1 MDIYEAIHQ
10 RRSHRMY
17 KPEMPPKA
25 ALERVIEAALWAPSG
40 TNAQDW
46 EITVMAGKV
55 RDEFVELI
63 SGAIK
68 HLLPI
73 LKKAQVPE
81 QGQDLVMKFFKNLG
95 GAPVV
100 IAVTIGKRPD
110 DPANLTNVQSGAALF
125 QNLLLAAH
133 AEGLGTCWM
142 TGAHSLET
150 EILKFLGKEDQQ
162 LLAITPI
169 GYSAKEPPVP
179 PRKDREVRWLGFWA
193 GFRFWVL
200 GFGFWDHLTTG
211 WNSCRVRTAHHFL
224 RLMSHWPAPKA

>member
-1 MDIYEAIHQ
+1 MGIFSWFRKKDGPAAGTGPGVDTIDPGL
-10 RRSHRMY
+10 MY
-17 KPEMPPKA
+17 CPQCHGEYRAGFVRCA
-25 ALERVIEAALWAPSG
+25 AC
-40 TNAQDW
+40 D
-46 EITVMAGKV
+46 
-55 RDEFVELI
+55 VELV
-63 SGAIK
+63 SGAIH
-68 HLLPI
+68 HLLPM

-169 GYSAKEPPVP
+169 GYSDREPPVP
-179 PRKDREVRWLGFWA
+179 PRKGREVRWLGF
-193 GFRFWVL
+193 
-200 GFGFWDHLTTG
+200 
-211 WNSCRVRTAHHFL
+211 
-224 RLMSHWPAPKA
+224 

>member
-1 MDIYEAIHQ
+1 MDVYEAIHS
-10 RRSHRMY
+10 RRSHRMF
-17 KPEMPPKA
+17 KPDLPSREV
-25 ALERVIEAALWAPSG
+25 LERIIEAALWAPSG
-40 TNAQDW
+40 TNAQAW
-46 EITVMAGKV
+46 EVTVMAGKV
-55 RDEFVELI
+55 RDEFVQLI
-63 SGAIK
+63 SQAIH

-73 LKKAQVPE
+73 LQKAQVPE

-95 GAPVV
+95 GTPVV

-110 DPANLTNVQSGAALF
+110 DPANLANIESGAALF

-169 GYSAKEPPVP
+169 GFSAKEPPVP
-179 PRKDREVRWLGFWA
+179 PRKGREVRWLGF
-193 GFRFWVL
+193 
-200 GFGFWDHLTTG
+200 
-211 WNSCRVRTAHHFL
+211 
-224 RLMSHWPAPKA
+224 

>member
-1 MDIYEAIHQ
+1 MDVYAAIHQ
-10 RRSHRMY
+10 RRSHRKY

-25 ALERVIEAALWAPSG
+25 ALERVIEAAVWAPSG

-46 EITVMAGKV
+46 EVAVMAGKV

-73 LKKAQVPE
+73 MQKLQVPE
-81 QGQDLVMKFFKNLG
+81 QSQDLVMKFFKNLG

-100 IAVTIGKRPD
+100 ITVTIGKRPD

-169 GYSAKEPPVP
+169 GYSDKEPPVP
-179 PRKDREVRWLGFWA
+179 PRKEREVRWLGF
-193 GFRFWVL
+193 
-200 GFGFWDHLTTG
+200 
-211 WNSCRVRTAHHFL
+211 
-224 RLMSHWPAPKA
+224 

>member
-1 MDIYEAIHQ
+1 MDLYEAIHQ

-17 KPEMPPKA
+17 KPDLPPREVLA
-25 ALERVIEAALWAPSG
+25 RVIEAALWAPSG
-40 TNAQDW
+40 TNAQAW

-55 RDEFVELI
+55 RDEFVELV
-63 SGAIK
+63 SQAIT

-81 QGQDLVMKFFKNLG
+81 KGQELVMKFFKNLG

-100 IAVTIGKRPD
+100 VAVTIYKNPD
-110 DPANLTNVQSGAALF
+110 DPTNFNNIQSGAALF

-142 TGAHSLET
+142 TGAHSLEK

-169 GYSAKEPPVP
+169 GYSAKEPPAP
-179 PRKDREVRWLGFWA
+179 PRKGREVRWLGFE
-193 GFRFWVL
+193 
-200 GFGFWDHLTTG
+200 
-211 WNSCRVRTAHHFL
+211 
-224 RLMSHWPAPKA
+224 

>member
-1 MDIYEAIHQ
+1 MDVYAAIEQ
-10 RRSHRMY
+10 RRSHR
-17 KPEMPPKA
+17 KFKSDLPPKA
-25 ALERVIEAALWAPSG
+25 ALERVIEAGLWAPSG

-55 RDEFVELI
+55 RDDFVELI
-63 SGAIK
+63 SQAIH
-68 HLLPI
+68 HLLPMMQK
-73 LKKAQVPE
+73 LQVPE
-81 QGQDLVMKFFKNLG
+81 QSQDLVMKFFKNLG

-150 EILKFLGKEDQQ
+150 EILTFLGKEDQQ

-169 GYSAKEPPVP
+169 GYSDKEPPVP
-179 PRKDREVRWLGFWA
+179 PRRDREVRWLGF
-193 GFRFWVL
+193 
-200 GFGFWDHLTTG
+200 
-211 WNSCRVRTAHHFL
+211 
-224 RLMSHWPAPKA
+224 